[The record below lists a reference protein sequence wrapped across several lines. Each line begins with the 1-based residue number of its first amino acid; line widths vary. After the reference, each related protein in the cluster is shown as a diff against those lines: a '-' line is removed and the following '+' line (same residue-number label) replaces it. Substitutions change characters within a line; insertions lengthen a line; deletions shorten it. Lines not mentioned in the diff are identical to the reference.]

1 MIVLQNISKTF
12 GHRHIFKDISYNCHN
27 KAKVA
32 LIGNNGAGKTTLL
45 NILCGFEQDYNGNI
59 IKPKNLRLGYLPQV
73 ANPSPEPTI
82 LAEALSGAQELN
94 KIMQEREEVL
104 ASMATDYSQDNFDR
118 YEYLEQMFQS
128 LGGYRIEDD
137 TKEVLQGLGF
147 QEEQP
152 LDPVTS
158 LSGGWR
164 MRLEFAKILLNSPNF
179 LILDEPTNHLDLPS
193 IEWFEGYL
201 KRFNGTVIFV
211 SHDKDLLNR
220 LATHVLHLREGKLTP
235 YTGNFDDFLEAF
247 ALKQE
252 QSTHTAKNLKTQTDH
267 IEQFVNRFRASPSK
281 AKMVQSRIKTLAKLK
296 MIEDDVVFEKLGDTM
311 QLTLENPNPSGK
323 TVLEVNGLVV
333 GYDSPLIRDSSFTV
347 YRGQKVAI
355 LGANGLGKSTL
366 LKTLLGKQAALG
378 GDIVLGHNVVPG
390 YFAQEHLDDLREGDS
405 VLDNINRLAPT
416 IKESDARRLLSN
428 LGLSGDG
435 VFKRVSVLSGG
446 EKSRT
451 SLACILAQ
459 RPNLLFLDE
468 PTNHLDLSACE
479 NLTDALSEFAGTVI
493 FVSHNRAFIHG
504 VATHVIHL
512 KERGKKQAG
521 SVRIEEI

>member
-12 GHRHIFKDISYNCHN
+12 GHRHIFKDISYNCPN

-235 YTGNFDDFLEAF
+235 YTGNFDDFLEAY
-247 ALKQE
+247 
-252 QSTHTAKNLKTQTDH
+252 
-267 IEQFVNRFRASPSK
+267 R
-281 AKMVQSRIKTLAKLK
+281 
-296 MIEDDVVFEKLGDTM
+296 
-311 QLTLENPNPSGK
+311 
-323 TVLEVNGLVV
+323 TVC
-333 GYDSPLIRDSSFTV
+333 
-347 YRGQKVAI
+347 Q
-355 LGANGLGKSTL
+355 
-366 LKTLLGKQAALG
+366 
-378 GDIVLGHNVVPG
+378 
-390 YFAQEHLDDLREGDS
+390 
-405 VLDNINRLAPT
+405 
-416 IKESDARRLLSN
+416 
-428 LGLSGDG
+428 
-435 VFKRVSVLSGG
+435 
-446 EKSRT
+446 
-451 SLACILAQ
+451 
-459 RPNLLFLDE
+459 
-468 PTNHLDLSACE
+468 
-479 NLTDALSEFAGTVI
+479 
-493 FVSHNRAFIHG
+493 
-504 VATHVIHL
+504 
-512 KERGKKQAG
+512 
-521 SVRIEEI
+521 